1 MFQDFNLLDT
11 LTISENIALA
21 LTINKVPAGEIDG
34 QVREMAGKL
43 NITDILDKYPYQ
55 VSGGQKQRC
64 ACARAIINQPKL
76 ILADEPTGA
85 LDSHSSQMLLST
97 IQSINEDLGAT
108 ILMVTHDAFSASYA
122 KRILFLRDGAIFIA
136 AMVAGVILL
145 GQMLQT
151 QTNEA
156 FLYLGGAC
164 LLILVG
170 VYELHRQI
178 PLLLHRFAKQNL
190 RHKYKEENLFFLG
203 QIGRRIHSAG
213 RTMAVV
219 AILLTISLAT
229 MFVGLTMGAG
239 YKANMKAYYPYDA
252 GVAIDAPL
260 EKSNMDSIVSFTEE
274 HCGVEDS
281 VSYYLYAVPEKPI
294 EALSLSDYNHLREI
308 LGLSPVVMGNNEFLV
323 HCDTWNYMDGI
334 RQGLKQQPEITL
346 NGRTLTIAETP
357 ILTEPMEQYQM
368 AGTKGYVL
376 VLPDEAA
383 SQLVGEKIRLA
394 MKLEDGG
401 YPELKSDLKQF
412 LNSGKWQPELQSGQQ
427 LPEKVTMDV
436 TVKAWGVANS
446 LTGFT
451 AISFCGLYLSIIFI
465 ILSCSVLAFEQLS
478 AIDKNQKNYAVIDR
492 LGVPS
497 HRQASLIRRELS
509 TVFLIPL
516 LFPLLLTVL
525 LIAGAQFFF
534 GEAILQ
540 QGLVPLYGL
549 VTILLFC
556 AIYLTYFGATMFL
569 FKRVILR
576 PEMR

>member
-1 MFQDFNLLDT
+1 
-11 LTISENIALA
+11 
-21 LTINKVPAGEIDG
+21 
-34 QVREMAGKL
+34 
-43 NITDILDKYPYQ
+43 
-55 VSGGQKQRC
+55 
-64 ACARAIINQPKL
+64 
-76 ILADEPTGA
+76 
-85 LDSHSSQMLLST
+85 
-97 IQSINEDLGAT
+97 
-108 ILMVTHDAFSASYA
+108 
-122 KRILFLRDGAIFIA
+122 
-136 AMVAGVILL
+136 
-145 GQMLQT
+145 
-151 QTNEA
+151 
-156 FLYLGGAC
+156 
-164 LLILVG
+164 
-170 VYELHRQI
+170 
-178 PLLLHRFAKQNL
+178 
-190 RHKYKEENLFFLG
+190 
-203 QIGRRIHSAG
+203 
-213 RTMAVV
+213 
-219 AILLTISLAT
+219 
-229 MFVGLTMGAG
+229 
-239 YKANMKAYYPYDA
+239 
-252 GVAIDAPL
+252 PL

-274 HCGVEDS
+274 HCEVEDS
-281 VSYYLYAVPEKPI
+281 VIYYLYAVPEKPI

-308 LGLSPVVMGNNEFLV
+308 LGLSPVSMSNNEFLV

-334 RQGLKQQPEITL
+334 RQGLAQQPEITF
-346 NGRTLTIAETP
+346 NGRTLSAAETP

-427 LPEKVTMDV
+427 LPEKVTMGV
-436 TVKAWGVANS
+436 TVRAWGVANS

-525 LIAGAQFFF
+525 LITGAQFFF

>member
-1 MFQDFNLLDT
+1 
-11 LTISENIALA
+11 
-21 LTINKVPAGEIDG
+21 
-34 QVREMAGKL
+34 
-43 NITDILDKYPYQ
+43 
-55 VSGGQKQRC
+55 
-64 ACARAIINQPKL
+64 
-76 ILADEPTGA
+76 
-85 LDSHSSQMLLST
+85 
-97 IQSINEDLGAT
+97 
-108 ILMVTHDAFSASYA
+108 
-122 KRILFLRDGAIFIA
+122 
-136 AMVAGVILL
+136 MVAGVILL
-145 GQMLQT
+145 GRMLQT

-260 EKSNMDSIVSFTEE
+260 EKSSMDSIVSFTEE

-281 VSYYLYAVPEKPI
+281 VSYYLYAAPEKPI

-308 LGLSPVVMGNNEFLV
+308 LGLSPVSMSDNEFLV

-427 LPEKVTMDV
+427 LPEKVTMGV

-492 LGVPS
+492 LGVPG

-525 LIAGAQFFF
+525 LIVGAQFFF

-556 AIYLTYFGATMFL
+556 AIYLAYFGATMFL

>member
-1 MFQDFNLLDT
+1 MGTYQRELGNFPPESAFIRLNT
-11 LTISENIALA
+11 LQSNEGISN
-21 LTINKVPAGEIDG
+21 
-34 QVREMAGKL
+34 
-43 NITDILDKYPYQ
+43 
-55 VSGGQKQRC
+55 
-64 ACARAIINQPKL
+64 
-76 ILADEPTGA
+76 
-85 LDSHSSQMLLST
+85 MLLLSLIGT
-97 IQSINEDLGAT
+97 YAALVLLVSSFTMLSVQQLT
-108 ILMVTHDAFSASYA
+108 DAIEQ
-122 KRILFLRDGAIFIA
+122 K
-136 AMVAGVILL
+136 
-145 GQMLQT
+145 
-151 QTNEA
+151 
-156 FLYLGGAC
+156 
-164 LLILVG
+164 
-170 VYELHRQI
+170 
-178 PLLLHRFAKQNL
+178 HRFDIIRKL
-190 RHKYKEENLFFLG
+190 GVERKECQKTARRQMYFWFGLPVLTAIVGSIGVFSYLLWSNYNEIIAYVLPS
-203 QIGRRIHSAG
+203 QIGI
-213 RTMAVV
+213 
-219 AILLTISLAT
+219 ILTLSLAT

-260 EKSNMDSIVSFTEE
+260 EKSSMDSIVSFTEE
-274 HCGVEDS
+274 HCEVEDS
-281 VSYYLYAVPEKPI
+281 VIYYLYAVPEKPI

-308 LGLSPVVMGNNEFLV
+308 LGLSPVVMGKNEFLV

-334 RQGLKQQPEITL
+334 RQGLKQQPELTF
-346 NGRTLTIAETP
+346 NGWTLTVAETP

-394 MKLEDGG
+394 LKLKDGG

-427 LPEKVTMDV
+427 LPEKVTMGV
-436 TVKAWGVANS
+436 TVKAWGIANS

>member
-1 MFQDFNLLDT
+1 
-11 LTISENIALA
+11 
-21 LTINKVPAGEIDG
+21 
-34 QVREMAGKL
+34 
-43 NITDILDKYPYQ
+43 
-55 VSGGQKQRC
+55 
-64 ACARAIINQPKL
+64 
-76 ILADEPTGA
+76 
-85 LDSHSSQMLLST
+85 
-97 IQSINEDLGAT
+97 
-108 ILMVTHDAFSASYA
+108 
-122 KRILFLRDGAIFIA
+122 
-136 AMVAGVILL
+136 
-145 GQMLQT
+145 
-151 QTNEA
+151 
-156 FLYLGGAC
+156 
-164 LLILVG
+164 
-170 VYELHRQI
+170 
-178 PLLLHRFAKQNL
+178 
-190 RHKYKEENLFFLG
+190 
-203 QIGRRIHSAG
+203 
-213 RTMAVV
+213 
-219 AILLTISLAT
+219 
-229 MFVGLTMGAG
+229 
-239 YKANMKAYYPYDA
+239 
-252 GVAIDAPL
+252 
-260 EKSNMDSIVSFTEE
+260 
-274 HCGVEDS
+274 
-281 VSYYLYAVPEKPI
+281 
-294 EALSLSDYNHLREI
+294 
-308 LGLSPVVMGNNEFLV
+308 
-323 HCDTWNYMDGI
+323 MDGI
-334 RQGLKQQPEITL
+334 GQGLKQQPELTF
-346 NGRTLTIAETP
+346 NGWTLTVAETP

-394 MKLEDGG
+394 LKLKDGG

-412 LNSGKWQPELQSGQQ
+412 LNSGKWQTELQSGQQ
-427 LPEKVTMDV
+427 LPEKVTMGV
-436 TVKAWGVANS
+436 TVKAWGIANS

-465 ILSCSVLAFEQLS
+465 ILSCS
-478 AIDKNQKNYAVIDR
+478 VIDR